1 MTFIFFRCV
10 SNLEGKTHVHA
21 QRNIRRKDTA
31 IAVDLSCTLER
42 IHIPSGKT
50 EKKYIATSNE
60 KGCVFITSRGY
71 TKAIPEQW

>member
-1 MTFIFFRCV
+1 MCMHKE
-10 SNLEGKTHVHA
+10 L
-21 QRNIRRKDTA
+21 NIRRKDTA
-31 IAVDLSCTLER
+31 IAIDLSCMLER
-42 IHIPSGKT
+42 IHISSGKT